1 MTTENLGLWR
11 KVEKTDLQFTKQVN
25 QRGGYTAISP
35 QYQLK
40 QATAAFGPY
49 GAGFGL
55 ESSEM
60 DFRLYEIDGIVLHKA
75 VFFYV
80 LNGERHSF
88 PITNAIEAVRTT
100 QKGRWTD
107 VDFAKKVETNTV
119 SKALSKLGFNADV
132 FMGMFEDGAY
142 MQELTNELQI
152 KKADDKDAELVR
164 QRQEYD
170 EWKQSEL
177 AAYQHLKTINA
188 LKTAYTGHVRK
199 CERRKDEAGMKMF
212 KLAYDN
218 RLAELGGE
226 QQ

>member
-1 MTTENLGLWR
+1 MSNTDLWR
-11 KVEKTDLQFTKQVN
+11 KVEKTDLSFTKQVN

-40 QATAAFGPY
+40 QATAVFGPY

-55 ESSEM
+55 QSSEM
-60 DFRLYEIDGIVLHKA
+60 DYSLYQIDNIVIHKA

-80 LNGERHSF
+80 LDGQRHSF
-88 PITNAIEAVRTT
+88 PITNAIEAARTT
-100 QKGRWTD
+100 KNGRWVD

-132 FMGMFEDGAY
+132 FMGMFEDNAY
-142 MQELTNELQI
+142 MQELSNELQL
-152 KKADDKDAELVR
+152 KKADDKDAEKVR
-164 QRQEYD
+164 QRQEYE

-177 AAYQHLKTINA
+177 AVYAQLKTVNA

-199 CERRKDEAGMKMF
+199 CERRGDESGMKFF
-212 KLAYDN
+212 KTAYEN
-218 RLAELGGE
+218 RLAELGGDA
-226 QQ
+226 Q

>member
-1 MTTENLGLWR
+1 MSNTDLWR
-11 KVEKTDLQFTKQVN
+11 KVEKTDLSFTKQVN

-40 QATAAFGPY
+40 QATAVFGPY

-55 ESSEM
+55 QSSEM
-60 DFRLYEIDGIVLHKA
+60 DYSLYQIDNIVIHKA

-80 LNGERHSF
+80 LDGQRHSF
-88 PITNAIEAVRTT
+88 PITNAIEAARTT
-100 QKGRWTD
+100 KNGRWVD

-132 FMGMFEDGAY
+132 FMGMFEDNAY
-142 MQELTNELQI
+142 MQELSNELQL
-152 KKADDKDAELVR
+152 KKADDKDAEKVR
-164 QRQEYD
+164 QRQEYE

-177 AAYQHLKTINA
+177 AVYAQLKTVNA

-199 CERRKDEAGMKMF
+199 CERRGDESGMKLF
-212 KLAYDN
+212 KTAYEN
-218 RLAELGGE
+218 RLAELGGDA
-226 QQ
+226 Q